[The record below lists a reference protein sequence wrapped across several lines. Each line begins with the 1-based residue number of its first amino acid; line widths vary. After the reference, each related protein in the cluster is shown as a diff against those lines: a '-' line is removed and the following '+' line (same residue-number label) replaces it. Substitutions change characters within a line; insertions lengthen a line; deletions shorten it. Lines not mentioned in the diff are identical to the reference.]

1 MPGPSAPRPPRAA
14 LPRRPCPGPGARTL
28 AVLLLA
34 ALLIGL
40 APSGPARAEG
50 PRWRWPLPPPHTV
63 LSPFEAPEHRYGP
76 GHRGIDIA
84 VPAEGAQVRAVEAGA
99 VRFSGAVAGRG
110 VVSVVHAD
118 GLISTYEPVDG
129 LLEVGSRVEQGEVL
143 GTLESGSAASHCPG
157 GCLHLG
163 ARRGGDYLDPLPLL
177 GAHAPS
183 VLLPWAGPSRDGGPP
198 AAAGSGAFARS
209 GRLPATA
216 ARAMGAGLAG
226 IAAADSPGGASASG
240 T

>member
-1 MPGPSAPRPPRAA
+1 M
-14 LPRRPCPGPGARTL
+14 
-28 AVLLLA
+28 LLLA

-40 APSGPARAEG
+40 APYGPARAEG

-84 VPAEGAQVRAVEAGA
+84 VPAEGARVRAVEAGT
-99 VRFSGAVAGRG
+99 VRFSGSVAGRG

-129 LLEVGSRVEQGEVL
+129 QLEVGSGVEPGEVL

-177 GAHAPS
+177 GAHGPS
-183 VLLPWAGPSRDGGPP
+183 VLLPWAGQSRDGGPP
-198 AAAGSGAFARS
+198 AAEGSGAFAS
-209 GRLPATA
+209 PGTLPALA
-216 ARAMGAGLAG
+216 AREMGAGLAG
-226 IAAADSPGGASASG
+226 IGAAVAPGGVSTAG